1 MIIDHYLCILL
12 YTELNES
19 VEKVG
24 TTTKD
29 TKNDSDVEEKVDV
42 DAEVDIDEEGIVA
55 LML

>member
-1 MIIDHYLCILL
+1 
-12 YTELNES
+12 